1 MDEYTTL
8 RLTFMQKRADC
19 AYFNNAFKRIDMLWC
34 VNELSSLFRRNHFLI
49 YYSVEQLQ
57 VKMRPENRMQ

>member
-34 VNELSSLFRRNHFLI
+34 VNELELAF
-49 YYSVEQLQ
+49 
-57 VKMRPENRMQ
+57 PEESFFNIL

>member
-1 MDEYTTL
+1 
-8 RLTFMQKRADC
+8 MQKRADC

-57 VKMRPENRMQ
+57 VKMRPEKQDAII